1 MSAAVAVSHASRIK
15 RLLLATAQ
23 YGGIVL
29 GTLIAADVACNAL
42 GVFPPTYEY
51 GDPTVGWVAAP
62 PMGVIGEY
70 GCTEYSSGVKYTYTR
85 NEDGVRTRFSA
96 HQLVTDSERDL
107 IAVTGDSQT
116 DLCAPN
122 EQTHPGVLESVLNAN
137 GLRAVVLPY
146 GAGRYSPL
154 QDYLVFKKTL
164 LKYHPDAFV
173 LNLYTGNDFYDML
186 RVDDRPYFVRT
197 DSGYAIAPPVWYQ
210 YDSPGPL
217 RHSRVLFALH
227 SFGKRTGIHGFV
239 WRLRLL
245 WGEASAQKKGL
256 PTVLG
261 YLNDLRKSREPSVG
275 YSGAFA
281 ALMLN
286 QQLFFHRFPAS
297 RVEAIH
303 RMRAVL
309 QMIRRENP
317 DLLLILSPLP
327 SYQLTQQQPVDDA
340 LLHTLARLPRR
351 NRRSTTPF
359 GSSREKAAGCLST
372 TCAPYGHT
380 TAPTDS
386 LITSTT
392 TCSRSPAK
400 SSGEHKLRRCSR
412 GYHPG
417 ADPRCG
423 RSRNRSPRWGGRASV
438 GVDRVHVTRSNELVV
453 AAAVVVLQ
461 T

>member
-227 SFGKRTGIHGFV
+227 SFAKRTGIHGFV

-245 WGEASAQKKGL
+245 WGEAAAQKKGL

-303 RMRAVL
+303 RMRALL

-340 LLHTLARLPRR
+340 LLHTLARLPITYEEGVEEEQALYDTLRVFAR
-351 NRRSTTPF
+351 EGGWLFVDNLRALRAYHGTDRLFNNFDYHLLPVASEIIGRTQAEALLQRVPPRRRSAVRALAQPITPV
-359 GSSREKAAGCLST
+359 
-372 TCAPYGHT
+372 
-380 TAPTDS
+380 
-386 LITSTT
+386 
-392 TCSRSPAK
+392 
-400 SSGEHKLRRCSR
+400 
-412 GYHPG
+412 
-417 ADPRCG
+417 
-423 RSRNRSPRWGGRASV
+423 GRA
-438 GVDRVHVTRSNELVV
+438 GVRGG
-453 AAAVVVLQ
+453 
-461 T
+461 